1 VANKGK
7 GAVLVGA
14 RQPARVHAAVHAINA
29 ALGNIGRTVNLCIE
43 ADGDDT
49 EFMPDHA
56 DEAPDRRGHDA
67 GQQTAAPML

>member
-1 VANKGK
+1 
-7 GAVLVGA
+7 
-14 RQPARVHAAVHAINA
+14 
-29 ALGNIGRTVNLCIE
+29 VNLCIE